1 MSSRAGSALIAV
13 LIVMAVLGFLWVGDW
28 VLRLTDEM
36 TRDRVIQMEQKHRSA
51 SQAEWDAL
59 DRLIQE
65 ADPLEGW
72 QPIEYV
78 IPDGVSERVV
88 SLKLANVNG
97 WSRIGRLYG
106 ARKWFL
112 IHRSLNRHGHR
123 GNDGDWWISIIW
135 PDS

>member
-13 LIVMAVLGFLWVGDW
+13 LIVMAVLWILWVGDW

-36 TRDRVIQMEQKHRSA
+36 TRDRVIKIEQKHRSA

-65 ADPLEGW
+65 ADPLKGW
-72 QPIEYV
+72 QPIEYM

-88 SLKLANVNG
+88 SLKLANVNSQ
-97 WSRIGRLYG
+97 WMVKDRQVIWRANLTTHLRSQPV
-106 ARKWFL
+106 AL
-112 IHRSLNRHGHR
+112 IVVGF
-123 GNDGDWWISIIW
+123 D
-135 PDS
+135 

>member
-1 MSSRAGSALIAV
+1 
-13 LIVMAVLGFLWVGDW
+13 
-28 VLRLTDEM
+28 M

-72 QPIEYV
+72 QPMEYV
-78 IPDGVSERVV
+78 ITDGVSERVV

-97 WSRIGRLYG
+97 QWTVKDRQVVWRAKVVS
-106 ARKWFL
+106 
-112 IHRSLNRHGHR
+112 H
-123 GNDGDWWISIIW
+123 
-135 PDS
+135 

>member
-36 TRDRVIQMEQKHRSA
+36 TRDR
-51 SQAEWDAL
+51 
-59 DRLIQE
+59 LIQE
-65 ADPLEGW
+65 ADPFEGW

-97 WSRIGRLYG
+97 QWMVKDRQVVWRAKVVSHSS
-106 ARKWFL
+106 K
-112 IHRSLNRHGHR
+112 S
-123 GNDGDWWISIIW
+123 
-135 PDS
+135 